1 MHLELETLM
10 PITNKMVSGR
20 IILKHYDRPR
30 SKNTIG
36 CFFFPSGKGQR
47 SLGKKLQ
54 LKLPVEIKGTQAAK
68 LDS

>member
-20 IILKHYDRPR
+20 IILKHYDRR
-30 SKNTIG
+30 RNNNT
-36 CFFFPSGKGQR
+36 PMRKGQK

-54 LKLPVEIKGTQAAK
+54 LRLSV
-68 LDS
+68 D